1 MLTALLG
8 FAVLIALILGRVPI
22 ALAMGLVGFFGF
34 AIERGLGFENF
45 LDFKWRI
52 PLSMVSSHAVYTAR
66 EYGLSVI
73 PLFILMGNLVGRSGL
88 AGELYKA
95 AYAWLGHKRGGLAMS
110 TVLACGGF
118 SAICGSSLATAA
130 TMSRVAIGPMRE
142 FKYAD
147 SLASASIAAGATL
160 GILIPPSVILIIYG
174 VFTETSIRELFA
186 AGVFPG
192 LMGILLYL
200 VAVRYTVWRN
210 PEAGPPGAV
219 TPKAERWKALSG
231 VSGVLV
237 LFILVMGG
245 IYAGIF
251 TPTEAAGI
259 GAGGAFLIALYKR
272 CLTIPV
278 LMDILRDTVRTSA
291 MLFGI
296 LIGALALS
304 SFITRTGF
312 PQELGTW
319 LAELDVSPLWVIAA
333 MMLVYVVLGM
343 LLESLSM
350 LLLTLP
356 VFFPVVQALG
366 LDPVWFGI
374 VVVVVTEISLIT
386 PPVGLNVFVLSA
398 TVPDISTK
406 TIFKG
411 VTPFWAVDI
420 VRLVLLILIPS
431 ISLWLPIALYR

>member
-1 MLTALLG
+1 MLTALIG
-8 FAVLIALILGRVPI
+8 FVVLIALILGRVPI

-34 AIERGLGFENF
+34 AVERGLGFDNF
-45 LDFKWRI
+45 FDFKWRI

-142 FKYAD
+142 FRYAD

-200 VAVRYTVWRN
+200 VAVRFTVWRD
-210 PEAGPPGAV
+210 PKAGPPGAV
-219 TPKAERWKALSG
+219 TPKLERWKALSG

-245 IYAGIF
+245 IYAGVF

-272 CLTIPV
+272 CLTMSI

-304 SFITRTGF
+304 SFVTRTGF

-319 LAELDVSPLWVIAA
+319 LANMDVSPLWVIAA

-420 VRLVLLILIPS
+420 IRLVLLILIPS

>member
-1 MLTALLG
+1 MLTALIG

-34 AIERGLGFENF
+34 AIERGLGFDNF
-45 LDFKWRI
+45 FDFKWRI

-142 FKYAD
+142 FKYSD

-210 PEAGPPGAV
+210 PKAGPPGAV

-245 IYAGIF
+245 IYAGVF

-304 SFITRTGF
+304 SFVTRTGF
-312 PQELGTW
+312 PAELGTW
-319 LAELDVSPLWVIAA
+319 LASMDVSPLWVIAA

-398 TVPDISTK
+398 TVPDISTR

-420 VRLVLLILIPS
+420 IRLVLLILIPS

>member
-34 AIERGLGFENF
+34 AIERGLGFDNF
-45 LDFKWRI
+45 FDFKWRV

-192 LMGILLYL
+192 LLGVLLYL

-237 LFILVMGG
+237 LFVLVMGG
-245 IYAGIF
+245 IYAGVF

-291 MLFGI
+291 MLFSI

-319 LAELDVSPLWVIAA
+319 LSELDVSPLWVIAA